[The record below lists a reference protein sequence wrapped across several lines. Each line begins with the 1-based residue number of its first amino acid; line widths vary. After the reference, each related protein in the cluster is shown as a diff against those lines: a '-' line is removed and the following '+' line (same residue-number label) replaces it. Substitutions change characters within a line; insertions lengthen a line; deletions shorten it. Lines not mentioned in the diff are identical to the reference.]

1 MSFTGKLLSFA
12 GLSSL
17 AVSAAFAQSLPASVA
32 ACASEKDSLVR
43 LTCFDREVAKY
54 TQSSARVAP
63 TPTVPAIATPP
74 SPSVAATPPSA
85 VSPNIDDFGVTGE
98 LARKRQEAQQ
108 SEAAAIKELHA
119 SVTKISTR
127 PFGEYVMELD
137 NGQVWEQNE
146 KKSTFLIKVGDNVV
160 IRPAKFGSFM
170 LSTEDG
176 ATSRVHRT
184 R

>member
-1 MSFTGKLLSFA
+1 MSFTGKILSFA

-17 AVSAAFAQSLPASVA
+17 AVSAAFAQSLPPGVA

-54 TQSSARVAP
+54 TQSSTSVAP
-63 TPTVPAIATPP
+63 APAVPAVATPAAP
-74 SPSVAATPPSA
+74 AVAATPPPAASPSA
-85 VSPNIDDFGVTGE
+85 DEFGLTGE
-98 LARKRQEAQQ
+98 LKRARDEARHTG
-108 SEAAAIKELHA
+108 SPAMTELHA
-119 SVTKISTR
+119 AVTKISAK
-127 PFGEYVMELD
+127 PYGELVLELD
-137 NGQVWEQNE
+137 NGQVWTQNE
-146 KKSTFLIKVGDNVV
+146 KKSSFIIKVGDKVV
-160 IRPAKFGSFM
+160 IRAAKLGSFM

>member
-1 MSFTGKLLSFA
+1 MSFTGKLLSIA
-12 GLSSL
+12 ALSSL
-17 AVSAAFAQSLPASVA
+17 AVSAAVAQSLPPGVA

-54 TQSSARVAP
+54 TQPAASVAP
-63 TPTVPAIATPP
+63 AQAAPAVVTPP
-74 SPSVAATPPSA
+74 SPPVAATQPPVA
-85 VSPNIDDFGVTGE
+85 SPSDDDFGVTGK
-98 LARKRQEAQQ
+98 LARKRQEAK
-108 SEAAAIKELHA
+108 EVGAPAVKELRA
-119 SVTKISTR
+119 AVTRISSR
-127 PFGEYVMELD
+127 PYGELVLELD

-146 KKSTFLIKVGDNVV
+146 KKSAFVIKVGDNVV